1 MSVLHVYSTGR
12 GRIPG
17 TGCIERVVSCHA
29 GAGSAQPSLQPL
41 PSLFVPINLLS
52 CNYRA
57 VIRIGIGSLNLVM
70 QTRIA
75 LMIIAFFL
83 SFLDLEFAWSLH
95 PCDTN
100 KIDSGYILL
109 NLLVFMFEPEYSPYS
124 VLPSLVM

>member
-1 MSVLHVYSTGR
+1 MYVSVLHVYSTGR

-17 TGCIERVVSCHA
+17 TGCIERVVSCHT

-57 VIRIGIGSLNLVM
+57 VIRIGIGCLNLVM

-75 LMIIAFFL
+75 LMIIAFFSL
-83 SFLDLEFAWSLH
+83 SLTWSLLGH
-95 PCDTN
+95 CTHV
-100 KIDSGYILL
+100 ILTKL
-109 NLLVFMFEPEYSPYS
+109 ILGTFYSICWYS
-124 VLPSLVM
+124 CLKQNTHHIQCFPL